1 MFNFIKNITYKIFF
15 LYVMFISISLNN
27 SLYPGEIISISEQIS
42 AERIGK
48 YLDYYEDLNNESNAK
63 EIFEGKEDS
72 KFKNSTEQI
81 LNLGFIKSQ
90 FWLRF
95 SIQNNSINENNFL
108 VEYEFAGIDELEF
121 YSQEINKSITSSLT
135 GDHLPFSS
143 RIIPHKN
150 FIFPIKIPPGETRT
164 FLIRLKTE
172 TTFMAPINIWNYK
185 DLYLRDYR
193 LLFIFGCFFGVC
205 AILGMFHHLLY
216 YSFKDKTFL
225 YYSFKV
231 ASIVIYLSGYYGFTF
246 QYIIPD
252 FPKINTYVI
261 LYSAMFIMIF
271 GNKFYIEFLGIK
283 PNYKKILNI
292 LNIFFYTLMIT
303 LLFIPFLGFTNS
315 IKVIS
320 IYAIVWN
327 IITLIVALFMIFQG
341 NLYAKFYFIS
351 GIFFLIFVGSNVMS
365 NFNLIPRNTF
375 TMYGFIVNFSTEVTF
390 FSLALSIRLQM
401 IKNEKVEI
409 ERKSGEFKEKL
420 NSIQMEI
427 ETASR
432 IHRTILPSETPN
444 IEGLDIYAVYIP
456 SNTIGGDYY
465 DFHHKDNKLGVF
477 IADVTGHGIPAS
489 LFASSVKYCFSKGI
503 KYFIE
508 PNRLLSYMNSSLYQK
523 LGNQLLTA
531 SFILIDPA
539 TKTISYASCGHPP
552 LLIWKSKENTMLEI
566 KPKGAMIGVHAET
579 NIEKVTLKV
588 ESGDR
593 ILLYT
598 DGLTECS
605 NPEGV
610 EYGDSSLI
618 EFFKKV
624 KGLKAKNTSN
634 LLLKD
639 LSKFSGAKVRYQD
652 DITYIL
658 IDIL

>member
-1 MFNFIKNITYKIFF
+1 MHRFFKNIKYNVIYLYFIFALILQNIP
-15 LYVMFISISLNN
+15 LYS
-27 SLYPGEIISISEQIS
+27 GEIISISEQIS

-48 YLDYYEDLNNESNAK
+48 YLDYYEDINSESSARD
-63 EIFEGKEDS
+63 IFEGKLDS
-72 KFKNSTEQI
+72 KFKNSNEQI
-81 LNLGFIKSQ
+81 LNLGFKESQ

-95 SIQNNSINENNFL
+95 SIQNNSINENTFL
-108 VEYEFAGIDELEF
+108 VEYEFSGIDELEF
-121 YSQEINKSITSSLT
+121 YSQDIDKSITSSLT

-143 RIIPHKN
+143 RVIPHKN
-150 FIFPIKIPPGETRT
+150 FIFPIKIPPGETRIY
-164 FLIRLKTE
+164 LMRLKSE
-172 TTFMAPINIWNYK
+172 TTIMAPINIWNYK
-185 DLYLRDYR
+185 DLYLRDYK

-205 AILGMFHHLLY
+205 TILGLFHHLLY
-216 YSFKDKTFL
+216 YSFKDKTFF
-225 YYSFKV
+225 YYSFKI
-231 ASIVIYLSGYYGFTF
+231 ASFVCYLSGYYGFTF

-252 FPKINTYVI
+252 YPRLNTFII
-261 LYSAMFIMIF
+261 LYSALFVFIF
-271 GNKFYIEFLGIK
+271 GNKFYLEFLGIK
-283 PNYKKILNI
+283 PNYPKVLKILN
-292 LNIFFYTLMIT
+292 LFFYIFVIT
-303 LLFIPFLGFTNS
+303 LFFIPFLGFTKT

-320 IYAIVWN
+320 IYIIIWN
-327 IITLIVALFMIFQG
+327 MVTLFVAFYMIFQG
-341 NLYAKFYFIS
+341 NLYAKFYFIA
-351 GIFFLIFVGSNVMS
+351 GLFFTIFVGSNIFS
-365 NFNLIPRNTF
+365 NFSYFPRNTL
-375 TMYGFIVNFSTEVTF
+375 TMYGFIVNFFIEVIF
-390 FSLALSIRLQM
+390 FSFALSIRLQQ

-409 ERKSGEFKEKL
+409 EKKSWEFREKL

-465 DFHHKDNKLGVF
+465 DFHQKDNKLGVF

-531 SFILIDPA
+531 SFILIDPT
-539 TKTISYASCGHPP
+539 TKIISYASCGHPP
-552 LLIWKSKENTMLEI
+552 LLIWKSKENSMIEL
-566 KPKGAMIGVHAET
+566 KPKGTMIGVHAET
-579 NIEKVTLKV
+579 NIEKVSLTL

-605 NPEGV
+605 NPDGV
-610 EYGDSSLI
+610 EYGDGSLE

-624 KGLKAKNTSN
+624 KGLRAKNTSN